1 MRVEKEE
8 WVKWFKLLNMVE
20 ATAANKN
27 VSQEEIEREVAR
39 RYQVLQ
45 QESQTLLNRVME
57 LEDERKEN
65 Q

>member
-1 MRVEKEE
+1 
-8 WVKWFKLLNMVE
+8 MVE
-20 ATAANKN
+20 ASPANKN

>member
-1 MRVEKEE
+1 
-8 WVKWFKLLNMVE
+8 MVD
-20 ATAANKN
+20 ATKPKV
-27 VSQEEIEREVAR
+27 VSQEEIEREVSR

-57 LEDERKEN
+57 LDDEKKEN

>member
-1 MRVEKEE
+1 
-8 WVKWFKLLNMVE
+8 MVE
-20 ATAANKN
+20 ATAPKKPVNE
-27 VSQEEIEREVAR
+27 EEIEREVAR